1 MQSGFLPCGDKGI
14 LIIIPGMLGFLLLL
28 EVDMVK
34 RRLWAFSSTENF
46 GKKWKNN
53 WTKTKFMNNIFHVN

>member
-28 EVDMVK
+28 EVDMVR
-34 RRLWAFSSTENF
+34 RRLWASSSTENF
-46 GKKWKNN
+46 GKKMEKQLDQN
-53 WTKTKFMNNIFHVN
+53 